1 MEWIEKIVWHEVVT
15 RPPTEEDVEEFVEQG
30 LSEDEYPAYIFSCD
44 LPDDGCDIL
53 VLTMGGFVYQD
64 TCMIDDQCGEYNSFY
79 LDNRGDWDDVVAW
92 AYLPTGKKDEE
103 AANAS

>member
-1 MEWIEKIVWHEVVT
+1 MEWIETIVWHEVVT
-15 RPPTEEDVEEFVEQG
+15 RPPTEEDIEEWTEQG

-53 VLTMGGFVYQD
+53 VLTTGGFVYQD
-64 TCMIDDQCGEYNSFY
+64 TCMIDDGGVGYDSIY
-79 LDNRGDWDDVVAW
+79 LDNHGEWDEVVAW